1 MNDNYVEKLVKKKSR
16 CKDDADSYRCDCPR
30 VTDCISVSG
39 VFGIFKCGILWAYQ
53 CFSAC
58 MAYLTMYFI

>member
-1 MNDNYVEKLVKKKSR
+1 MNDNYVEKLVKKK
-16 CKDDADSYRCDCPR
+16 ADTKTMLIR
-30 VTDCISVSG
+30 TGDCISVSG

-58 MAYLTMYFI
+58 MAYLLCILYDIRGV